1 VHPVLRWWT
10 WPVVITALFLLL
22 QPVIGSGWAMYP
34 DSYRYAKQVE
44 TILGATPAEAHT
56 AALDAFCDTTTSQRT
71 RIGRWV
77 PLVESE
83 AAHAK
88 RAAKCVASYAGKGDV
103 TTTDPRYQ
111 QIFTTRPGYPLLA
124 TPFVAAFG
132 IADGMRILGLVLA
145 GAGGLL
151 TYAVLRL
158 WRVRAT
164 AAAVGQAIYLVSPL
178 GWWALQGLGEGLVS
192 VCILGAVA
200 GVGAVRRGRVRGGL
214 ITIAASWLTLG
225 LVRYST
231 LLLVAAGLAA
241 ACAAIAVLVDR
252 ADRARRRAMI
262 TAAALSAAATVLT
275 LLAMPV
281 FGLPGS
287 DVTLQDTFTKH
298 FAGPLVPNP
307 WYRLAALN
315 YHFWPGWFAAPSSW
329 ALLIPAAAGGAA
341 LFVWRR
347 DLAWIAAALFAVG
360 VAHIAAHPLPGEA
373 GRLGVLMWL
382 PVVFG
387 LAVAVHALT
396 RRWHVG
402 MTLSRA
408 GVGTDGAAGEPGV
421 PADDEAD
428 NAANREAAPAADST
442 AGAVIDAAVAAA
454 DDGGRRGS
462 DRRQGPD
469 HR

>member
-44 TILGATPAEAHT
+44 TILGATPVEAHT
-56 AALDAFCDTTTSQRT
+56 AALDAFCETTTSQRT

-88 RAAKCVASYAGKGDV
+88 RSAACVASYAGKGDV

-132 IADGMRILGLVLA
+132 IADGMRVLGLVLA

-151 TYAVLRL
+151 SYAVLRL
-158 WRVRAT
+158 WRIRAT
-164 AAAVGQAIYLVSPL
+164 AAAAGQAVYLVSPL
-178 GWWALQGLGEGLVS
+178 GWWALQALGEGLVS

-200 GVGAVRRGRVRGGL
+200 GIGALRRGRVRGGL
-214 ITIAASWLTLG
+214 VAIAASWLALG

-231 LLLVAAGLAA
+231 LLLAAAGLAV
-241 ACAAIAVLVDR
+241 ACAGIAVFVDR
-252 ADRARRRAMI
+252 ARRARRRAMV
-262 TAAALSAAATVLT
+262 AAAGLSAAASAMT

-281 FGLPGS
+281 LGLPGS
-287 DVTLQDTFTKH
+287 DVTLQDTFTRH
-298 FAGPLVPNP
+298 FAGPLVPDP

-315 YHFWPGWFAAPSSW
+315 VRFWPGWLAEPSSW
-329 ALLIPAAAGGAA
+329 ALLILAAAGAAA
-341 LFVWRR
+341 LIAWRR
-347 DLAWIAAALFAVG
+347 DLAWIAAALFVVG

-373 GRLGVLMWL
+373 GRLGVLMWM
-382 PVVFG
+382 PVVMG
-387 LAVAVHALT
+387 LAVGLHVVT
-396 RRWHVG
+396 RGWQVR
-402 MTLSRA
+402 MTVSRA
-408 GVGTDGAAGEPGV
+408 GAHHDASPAPAGEPDAV
-421 PADDEAD
+421 PA
-428 NAANREAAPAADST
+428 T
-442 AGAVIDAAVAAA
+442 A
-454 DDGGRRGS
+454 DDGGRDVS
-462 DRRQGPD
+462 DPR
-469 HR
+469 